1 MAVDDR
7 LKKSPKCLTIDAEYT
22 FEQFDSILLFD
33 AGSDGFRLQDE
44 DDNIVVVP
52 NGTSISIAGQAG
64 KAAGPIT
71 VMAPAS
77 GTLNVSAIYFK

>member
-1 MAVDDR
+1 MADDP
-7 LKKSPKCLTIDAEYT
+7 LKKAPKCLTIDAEYT
-22 FEQFDSILLFD
+22 FSQFDSLLLLD
-33 AGSDGFRLQDE
+33 AGSDGFRLKDG
-44 DDNIVVVP
+44 DDSIVVIPTGIPV
-52 NGTSISIAGQAG
+52 SISGQAG